1 LNLEDIKRLSDKIG
15 VEKAIELAYLVGK
28 DDVYKKHVE
37 ELEKEVKIGE
47 KELERIRRS
56 LGFA

>member
-28 DDVYKKHVE
+28 DDVYSKQVE
-37 ELEKEVKIGE
+37 ELEKERQTKD
-47 KELERIRRS
+47 KELEKLRRS